1 MADPSGLMGARGRQR
16 YPFLRKALLL
26 TSIISLASLFLLYSA
41 VHIITKRYEH
51 SPAND
56 IVVGIPSA
64 PYTCAF
70 SNKSNVSFYENTTWL
85 IKFCANYSSPRVS
98 CDVQLKERNI
108 LSWEK
113 GVVTQFQPIIPCN
126 CTKLVNL
133 NEEEISRVNQS
144 LDKWHKNH
152 DFLSQ
157 LKYWSHNGCNCNEIT
172 AEFHNSFYVSQ
183 EEWDFPLAFSIVMY
197 GRTAQIV
204 RLFKAIYRPHNVYC
218 FHPDGKSD
226 AEYVRKFRHLS
237 KCLDNVI
244 MPQDLINVYW
254 GHHSIMDAQMA
265 CLAELAHSDVR
276 SKYKWKY
283 AINLCGTEL
292 PLRTNREM
300 VRALKPLYQQGL
312 SAIELHSMDDIF
324 KNRFRHKY
332 ILNTETGLVRETSA
346 SMDPTPYGIEIRKS
360 NNFIA
365 AKDSF
370 VDFLLFSHV
379 AQEFHKW
386 IQDAE
391 IPEEHF
397 YVSLYYHT
405 HTYPMSNLKTYPS
418 VTVYQWMTTVKI
430 EEANGYCRGETV
442 RLVCILT
449 SADLARIYK
458 VALAEGQRT
467 YFFFNKYYMDRDHVV
482 MDCMEQ
488 RLVRQNQREFLEDC
502 RAC

>member
-1 MADPSGLMGARGRQR
+1 MGARGKQR
-16 YPFLRKALLL
+16 YSFLRKALLL
-26 TSIISLASLFLLYSA
+26 MSIISFSSLFLLYSA

-51 SPAND
+51 SAVND

-64 PYTCAF
+64 LYTSVFA
-70 SNKSNVSFYENTTWL
+70 SNGSNVSLNENTTSL
-85 IKFCANYSSPRVS
+85 IEFGANYSSPRVS
-98 CDVQLKERNI
+98 CDVQLKESNI
-108 LSWEK
+108 LSWKK

-133 NEEEISRVNQS
+133 NEKEISRVNQS

-157 LKYWSHNGCNCNEIT
+157 LEYWSHNGSNCNEIT
-172 AEFHNSFYVSQ
+172 AEFLNSFYESQ
-183 EEWDFPLAFSIVMY
+183 EERDFPLAFSIVMY

-226 AEYVRKFRHLS
+226 AEYVSKFRHLS

-276 SKYKWKY
+276 NKYKWKY

-300 VRALKPLYQQGL
+300 VRALEPLYQQGL
-312 SAIELHSMDDIF
+312 SAIDQRVMGDSF
-324 KNRFRHKY
+324 KTRFHHKCV
-332 ILNTETGLVRETSA
+332 LNNKTGLMLATSVK
-346 SMDPTPYGIEIRKS
+346 MDPPPYRIEIHKS
-360 NNFIA
+360 YNFIA

-370 VDFLLFSHV
+370 VDFLLHSHV
-379 AQEFHKW
+379 AQEFRKW
-386 IQDAE
+386 LMDVL

-397 YVSLYYHT
+397 YASLYYHN
-405 HTYPMSNLKTYPS
+405 HTYPILNLRTYPS
-418 VTVYQWMTTVKI
+418 VTVYQWMTTVKT
-430 EEANGYCRGETV
+430 EEANRYCRGKTV
-442 RLVCILT
+442 HYMCIVT

-458 VALAEGQRT
+458 LALAKGRRT
-467 YFFFNKYYMDRDHVV
+467 YFFFNKYHMDRDHVV

-502 RAC
+502 RAS